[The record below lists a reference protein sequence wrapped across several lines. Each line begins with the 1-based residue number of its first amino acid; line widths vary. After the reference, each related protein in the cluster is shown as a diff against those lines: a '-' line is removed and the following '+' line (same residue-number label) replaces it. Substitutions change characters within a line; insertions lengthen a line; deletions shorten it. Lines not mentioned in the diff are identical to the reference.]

1 VRRQRHSQRLDP
13 LAVADNLRF
22 LRALIAV
29 LTPAQRRRYAVLQAY
44 FLLAGVMQVAGAGS
58 IAPFVALLSDP
69 TILQRHPVAHQVYV
83 ALGFTS
89 NNEALVAFAFAMM
102 GVLAVSNIIAA
113 GAVWLIFR
121 FSLRLGAEI
130 QRDLFVSFLYR
141 DYVELARMN
150 SATLI
155 ATITQGATRFT
166 YNVVQPLMVL
176 TSQAMIVLTVIVVLT
191 IYQPSVALS
200 FAILIGGGYGLLFTI
215 VRKQLVR
222 HGNHSYGVHQKKQQL
237 LAEGL
242 GGLKEIR
249 LAGTEAHY
257 HESYEA
263 TTRSGQRSEAIVGL
277 LSDLPRFVLE
287 TLAFCALLWLAIIL
301 LRSSASSSDVVA
313 VLSLYAMTGY
323 RVLPAAQSIFKSA
336 AQIRAN
342 AAVTYELL
350 PDIVFGRQALE
361 RASGADG
368 VSAVVPAGPIE
379 LRDVWF
385 QYPEGKAPVLRGV
398 SVDIL
403 PNQLTVLVG
412 HSGSGK
418 STMADLLLGLLRPS
432 QGTVTVGGCSV
443 DSLGKAWQRRLG
455 YVPQSIFVLD
465 ESVAA
470 NIAFGSPLGIDEVRV
485 REAARLARFD
495 SVIEGLP
502 GGVHYR
508 VGERGSMLSG
518 GQRQRLGIARALYH
532 DAQLLVLDEATS
544 ALDGATENE
553 VLDTLLELRKNRAVI
568 MIAHRMSTIRAA
580 DRILL
585 LHDGSI
591 EAEGT
596 YDELL
601 QTNDRFRRM
610 ALRAEDVG
618 SPEAESVM
626 A

>member
-1 VRRQRHSQRLDP
+1 
-13 LAVADNLRF
+13 
-22 LRALIAV
+22 
-29 LTPAQRRRYAVLQAY
+29 
-44 FLLAGVMQVAGAGS
+44 
-58 IAPFVALLSDP
+58 
-69 TILQRHPVAHQVYV
+69 
-83 ALGFTS
+83 
-89 NNEALVAFAFAMM
+89 
-102 GVLAVSNIIAA
+102 
-113 GAVWLIFR
+113 
-121 FSLRLGAEI
+121 
-130 QRDLFVSFLYR
+130 
-141 DYVELARMN
+141 
-150 SATLI
+150 
-155 ATITQGATRFT
+155 
-166 YNVVQPLMVL
+166 
-176 TSQAMIVLTVIVVLT
+176 
-191 IYQPSVALS
+191 
-200 FAILIGGGYGLLFTI
+200 
-215 VRKQLVR
+215 
-222 HGNHSYGVHQKKQQL
+222 
-237 LAEGL
+237 
-242 GGLKEIR
+242 
-249 LAGTEAHY
+249 
-257 HESYEA
+257 
-263 TTRSGQRSEAIVGL
+263 
-277 LSDLPRFVLE
+277 
-287 TLAFCALLWLAIIL
+287 
-301 LRSSASSSDVVA
+301 
-313 VLSLYAMTGY
+313 
-323 RVLPAAQSIFKSA
+323 
-336 AQIRAN
+336 
-342 AAVTYELL
+342 
-350 PDIVFGRQALE
+350 
-361 RASGADG
+361 
-368 VSAVVPAGPIE
+368 
-379 LRDVWF
+379 
-385 QYPEGKAPVLRGV
+385 
-398 SVDIL
+398 
-403 PNQLTVLVG
+403 
-412 HSGSGK
+412 
-418 STMADLLLGLLRPS
+418 MADLLLGLLRPS